1 MMVLVVAAFILILL
15 LPALQQTA
23 RSQTSVERSDHWC
36 GQYSDGSWAY
46 CDPGRCC
53 SVYHGCGSTGE
64 YCSSFTC
71 WFSCAAPTPPPFLGH
86 QPPERPGVVVVRTR
100 HVVYATHINNH
111 SLNVDDGGGGDD
123 QLVNVAPANNASSS
137 SSASPPL
144 SCATSLSRL
153 PLASRHKY
161 PFAAL
166 RAPQSQNINVT
177 TTRCGRCLKV
187 TNVGVR
193 GLPNHVK
200 VRIVHEHNN
209 EGLELDLDAFNKLDT
224 DGNGITKG
232 HLLVKYQF
240 ENC

>member
-1 MMVLVVAAFILILL
+1 MEGIIMAAYILIVLGV
-15 LPALQQTA
+15 LQQTA
-23 RSQTSVERSDHWC
+23 RSQTGVERSDHWC
-36 GQYSDGSWAY
+36 GHYSDGSWAF

-53 SVYHGCGSTGE
+53 SVYKACGSTAE
-64 YCSSFTC
+64 YCSNFTC
-71 WFSCAAPTPPPFLGH
+71 WFSCVAPTPPPFLGH
-86 QPPERPGVVVVRTR
+86 QPPKGPGGLVVQTLL
-100 HVVYATHINNH
+100 HVVNATHINNH
-111 SLNVDDGGGGDD
+111 SLNFDDGTGDD
-123 QLVNVAPANNASSS
+123 QLVNIAPAANASSS
-137 SSASPPL
+137 SLASSPL
-144 SCATSLSRL
+144 SCAASLSRL

-166 RAPQSQNINVT
+166 RAPRSQNNV
-177 TTRCGRCLKV
+177 TRCGSCLKV

-209 EGLELDLDAFNKLDT
+209 DEGLELDLDAFNKLDT

-232 HLLVKYQF
+232 YLLVMYEF